1 MKSQPELAPGRRWV
15 RENAALLVL
24 LVFCAGAAALS
35 GGVFL
40 RPSNLATMLYQASII
55 GVLALGQ
62 MIVVI
67 SGGIDLS
74 MVAVLILSATIMG
87 GAGSQEQT
95 AMMLNT
101 ALPFIGFW
109 PALCAGFIIAIALG
123 LLNGLVI
130 TRLHIPAFIT
140 TLTSALF
147 IGGIELILTGGTPIS
162 YPDTFFTAFGQATW
176 LGIPA
181 PTYIPLVLGAGCLW
195 MLKRTAFGLRLYAL
209 GAGERAAVYSG
220 VSPTWVRL
228 AAYALSGLFSGI
240 AGLMFLARTGSIS
253 YTSGENLLLTSLAAV
268 VVGGI
273 ALRGGSGGVKHAA
286 SGVLLLG
293 ALSNFMNIMVIP
305 PHVQDIV
312 NGAVILGAVSL
323 YAATQ
328 DRSA

>member
-1 MKSQPELAPGRRWV
+1 MRPRAELAAGRNWL

-24 LVFCAGAAALS
+24 LVFCAGAAAVS

-62 MIVVI
+62 MVVVI

-74 MVAVLILSATIMG
+74 MVAILILSATIMG
-87 GAGSQEQT
+87 GAGSQEQA
-95 AMMLNT
+95 AMMLNA

-109 PALCAGFIIAIALG
+109 PALGAGFIVAVALG

-147 IGGIELILTGGTPIS
+147 IGGVELILTGGTPIS
-162 YPDTFFTAFGQATW
+162 YPDALFTAFGQATW

-181 PTYIPLVLGAGCLW
+181 PTYIPLVLGMGCLW
-195 MLKRTAFGLRLYAL
+195 MLKRTAFGLRLYGL

-220 VSPTWVRL
+220 VSPARVRL
-228 AAYALSGLFSGI
+228 LAYALSGLFSGI
-240 AGLMFLARTGSIS
+240 AGFMFLARTGTIS
-253 YTSGENLLLTSLAAV
+253 YTSGEDLLLTSLAAV

-286 SGVLLLG
+286 SGVLLLA

-305 PHVQDIV
+305 PQVQDIV
-312 NGAVILGAVSL
+312 NGAVILGAVAL
-323 YAATQ
+323 YGLSR
-328 DRSA
+328 RSAE

>member
-1 MKSQPELAPGRRWV
+1 MKRCL
-15 RENAALLVL
+15 RENAGLWVL
-24 LVFCAGAAALS
+24 LLFCAGAALLS
-35 GGVFL
+35 GGSFL
-40 RPSNLATMLYQASII
+40 RPSNLATVLYQASII

-62 MIVVI
+62 MLVVI

-74 MVAVLILSATIMG
+74 MVAVLVLSATIMG

-95 AMMLNT
+95 AMMLNA

-109 PALCAGFIIAIALG
+109 PALGAGFMVAIAFG
-123 LLNGLVI
+123 LLNGLMI
-130 TRLHIPAFIT
+130 TRLHVPAFIT

-162 YPDTFFTAFGQATW
+162 YPDPFFTSFGQATW

-181 PTYIPLVLGAGCLW
+181 PIYMPLLLGLGCWWL
-195 MLKRTAFGLRLYAL
+195 LTRTAFGMRLYAL

-220 VSPTWVRL
+220 VSPVRVRL
-228 AAYALSGLFSGI
+228 AAYALSGLFSGV

-253 YTSGENLLLTSLAAV
+253 YTSGQDLLLTSLAAI

-286 SGVLLLG
+286 SGVLLLA

-305 PHVQDIV
+305 PHVQGIV

-323 YAATQ
+323 YAVT
-328 DRSA
+328 RGERNS